1 MQAFDLDLKMLTPEL
16 EFDATTEGLSYN
28 GTIWLIQDS
37 DGLVGYDSDCSSTQA
52 VRTRFR

>member
-1 MQAFDLDLKMLTPEL
+1 MQAFDLDLKMLTPEF